1 MSETAS
7 LPQSRRKSRTASDR
21 HMGRLRARAMAVM
34 AEQTPGLT
42 GEWDGLLE
50 DDPDAAAAVVD
61 HEDRAAEAR
70 VHRLADA
77 GDLVTGQARHAVEG
91 EPAHRHGEAEVHDTS
106 AVVPD
111 LDPER
116 RRCAGQHLALARRAG

>member
-61 HEDRAAEAR
+61 DKDRAAEAR

-77 GDLVTGQARHAVEG
+77 GDLVPGQSRDPVEG
-91 EPAHRHGEAEVHDTS
+91 EPADRHREAEVDDAP

-116 RRCAGQHLALARRAG
+116 GR